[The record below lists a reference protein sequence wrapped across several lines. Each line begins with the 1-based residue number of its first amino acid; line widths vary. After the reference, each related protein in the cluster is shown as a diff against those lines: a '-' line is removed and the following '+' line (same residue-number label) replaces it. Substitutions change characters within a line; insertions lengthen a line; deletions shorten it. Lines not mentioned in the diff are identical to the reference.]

1 MLSNGFYKMVYDKF
15 MDFIHKAR
23 GSKIEFFLSR
33 QVSSDWNTLSKDLVK
48 DLKRMEATNAK

>member
-1 MLSNGFYKMVYDKF
+1 MVYDKF